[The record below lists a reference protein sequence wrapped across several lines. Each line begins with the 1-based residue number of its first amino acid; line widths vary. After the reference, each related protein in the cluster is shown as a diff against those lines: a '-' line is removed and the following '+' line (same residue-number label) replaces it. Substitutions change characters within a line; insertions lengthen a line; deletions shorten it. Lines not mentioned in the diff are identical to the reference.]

1 MLLYAQV
8 YDLVDQ
14 ITPSSWW
21 LTQDK
26 EVFDHHGQVFSS
38 TRAHISKLGV
48 IYQRRKMSSQRK
60 YSFILKPI
68 ESVLWFSLLQKA
80 YPRIHLASQL
90 AMGTF
95 YMESYILSE
104 RATHLA
110 AFICSWLLYI
120 VPSSPTT
127 LGSADIEILN
137 PKKELFCLWT
147 QQWISS
153 VVNTIWMCTAFHCN
167 QTQSQFEISH
177 IS

>member
-68 ESVLWFSLLQKA
+68 ESVMILFATKGLSQD
-80 YPRIHLASQL
+80 PSRISTCH
-90 AMGTF
+90 G
-95 YMESYILSE
+95 Y
-104 RATHLA
+104 
-110 AFICSWLLYI
+110 LLYGVI
-120 VPSSPTT
+120 YSKWKSNSPCSLHLLLTA
-127 LGSADIEILN
+127 LYCSFQPYNSGFSWYRDLKPKEGIIL
-137 PKKELFCLWT
+137 PVDPTMDLIC
-147 QQWISS
+147 
-153 VVNTIWMCTAFHCN
+153 C
-167 QTQSQFEISH
+167 
-177 IS
+177 